1 MTLSNDTRLTD
12 KRRFFFFL
20 LWESK
25 FLPKS
30 KLINHFCW
38 YTEQSKQGI
47 LFLSQIFIDY
57 SFNFQTWMASWGIE
71 EQIMNKQLNV
81 HCALN
86 HNVQIIK
93 LLAGANSYIIP
104 LELGDWQ

>member
-1 MTLSNDTRLTD
+1 
-12 KRRFFFFL
+12 
-20 LWESK
+20 
-25 FLPKS
+25 
-30 KLINHFCW
+30 
-38 YTEQSKQGI
+38 
-47 LFLSQIFIDY
+47 
-57 SFNFQTWMASWGIE
+57 MASWGIE